1 MKVFLVVDVQSFFN
15 FFVLLSNAESNANSV
30 KCFCYAGAGAVFRI
44 SPLLHAQFVLTFFP
58 LSLPAFLLFLII
70 FGGVFWV
77 T

>member
-15 FFVLLSNAESNANSV
+15 FFVLLSNAFMLE
-30 KCFCYAGAGAVFRI
+30 
-44 SPLLHAQFVLTFFP
+44 LVLFSGFLPSCTHNLCSLFFP